1 MFATYYGSFNGLMAL
16 GMLAAGLLGDAVGVV
31 TVLNGQAALYLLA
44 GMVALAT
51 LGRRARTG
59 SYPRASK
66 RVRMPL
72 A

>member
-16 GMLAAGLLGDAVGVV
+16 GMLLAGLLGDAVGVV
-31 TVLNGQAALYLLA
+31 PVLNGQAGLYLLA
-44 GMVALAT
+44 GVVAVAT
-51 LGRRARTG
+51 LGRAWPGR
-59 SYPRASK
+59 YPRTSK